1 MKVLTSLLLL
11 GIFTVSF
18 AAQGPR
24 HKSLRA
30 YAMGNAHV
38 AIADDKEAIYY
49 NYAGLNQMGKL
60 GNFKK
65 FPELGYYPGNSIDMR
80 LNVGGAGPFNE
91 ARKVYD
97 FSEDLQDLYSSAKKA
112 SKGKDV
118 TAERAFA
125 DSLAA
130 HPELTKKLN
139 QFDHLLFTLIAKADA
154 ELAFHNF
161 GGAIWVDGTTSPYI
175 DNGIIIPFFG
185 IDTFYIDAVAQFGGA
200 YGITENLAVG
210 AGFKMAKRE
219 TMKIFRIDVS
229 SFESIGDTLEDR
241 TDKVYSDFTSWS
253 DLGFGMDLG
262 ILYRAGREFRLGASC
277 NNIFFN
283 ELGGERILPNLT
295 FGMAY
300 SPRLFNRNTAFSRK
314 VNFALDFE
322 NALSTAHNYKT
333 LSHLNFGVEVE
344 QVLLAF
350 PGYNDNLRLL
360 KLRLSGGFHGGY
372 PSAGIAIEMF
382 RFVEV
387 ELATWGE
394 ERGYYTGQN
403 ESRIYM
409 AEISLGF

>member
-1 MKVLTSLLLL
+1 MKLLQVSLLL
-11 GIFTVSF
+11 GIFASVF

-38 AIADDKEAIYY
+38 AIADDKDAIYY
-49 NYAGLNQMGKL
+49 NYAGLNQLGKL

-65 FPELGYYPGNSIDMR
+65 FPEWGYYPGNAVDMR
-80 LNVGGAGPFNE
+80 INAGGAGPFNK
-91 ARKVYD
+91 AREVYD
-97 FSEDLQDLYSSAKKA
+97 FSEDLQDLYGSAKKA
-112 SKGKDV
+112 SKGKEV
-118 TAERAFA
+118 STERAFA

-139 QFDHLLFTLIAKADA
+139 KFDHLLFTLVAKADA

-161 GGAIWVDGTTSPYI
+161 GGSIWMDGTVSPYI
-175 DNGIIIPFFG
+175 DNGIIVPFFG
-185 IDTFYIDAVAQFGGA
+185 IDTFHIDAVAQFGGA

-210 AGFKMAKRE
+210 AGIKMAKRE
-219 TMKIFRIDVS
+219 TVKIFRIDVS
-229 SFESIGDTLEDR
+229 SFETIGDTLEDR
-241 TDKVYSDFTSWS
+241 MDDVYSDFASWS

-283 ELGGERILPNLT
+283 ELDGERILPNLT

-322 NALSTAHNYKT
+322 NALSKAHNYKT
-333 LSHLNFGVEVE
+333 LSHLNFGLEVE

-372 PSAGIAIEMF
+372 PSAGIALEMF

-387 ELATWGE
+387 EFATWGE

-403 ESRIYM
+403 ENRIYM